1 MINYY
6 EILSLN
12 NDCSK
17 QDIKKQYHFLSKKY
31 HPDKNININ
40 DNGEYFKK
48 IKESYDV
55 LYNEDSRKRYDI
67 KLIFKDID
75 FTEQEYELFFSYY
88 NSFINSKE
96 YRLMKK
102 LYETIPEKTKN
113 EVKEKF
119 YDYYYN
125 KKNKKIVLKE
135 KSIDINELNEN
146 MTVVLYVSCE
156 DNNSKKLKIIHI
168 YSKYGIYYL
177 YLREFKNKIIHLD
190 NKNCFLTLKIY
201 VKGDLL

>member
-17 QDIKKQYHFLSKKY
+17 QDIKKQFYLLSKKY
-31 HPDKNININ
+31 HPDKNINN
-40 DNGEYFKK
+40 DDNGEYFKK

-55 LYNEDSRKRYDI
+55 LYNEESRKRYDI

-75 FTEQEYELFFSYY
+75 FTEQEYELFFGYY

-96 YRLMKK
+96 YCLMKK

-135 KSIDINELNEN
+135 KSIDINELNED
-146 MTVVLYVSCE
+146 MTVVLYVSFE
-156 DNNSKKLKIIHI
+156 DNDSKKLKIIHI
-168 YSKYGIYYL
+168 YSKCGIYYL
-177 YLREFKNKIIHLD
+177 YLREFKNKIICLD

-201 VKGDLL
+201 VKDDLL